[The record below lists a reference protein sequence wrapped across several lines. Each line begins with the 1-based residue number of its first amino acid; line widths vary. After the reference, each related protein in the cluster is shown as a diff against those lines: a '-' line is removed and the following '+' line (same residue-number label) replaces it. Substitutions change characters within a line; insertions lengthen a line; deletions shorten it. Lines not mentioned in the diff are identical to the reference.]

1 MMMKSLLIFTFLVA
15 SLSSFAQ
22 NADAVIGKWL
32 NKDKNAH
39 IYIYKKGDTYFGK
52 IAWLKEPLNEVNKP
66 KVDEQ
71 NPKQSL
77 RTRQILNLEIL
88 QNFKFNNGIWED
100 GTIYD
105 PRYGKTYSCVISLE
119 GNDQLHVRGFIG
131 VSLIG
136 RTDTW
141 TRVK

>member
-1 MMMKSLLIFTFLVA
+1 MMKTRLILFMLLIA
-15 SLSSFAQ
+15 SLNSFAQ

-39 IYIYKKGDTYFGK
+39 IQIFKKGNAYFGK
-52 IAWLKEPLNEVNKP
+52 IVWLKEPLNEAKKP

-71 NPKQSL
+71 NPNESL
-77 RTRQILNLEIL
+77 RTRPILNLEIL
-88 QNFKFNNGIWED
+88 QNFKFNDGVWEN

-105 PRYGKTYSCVISLE
+105 PKSGKTYSCKISQE
-119 GNDQLHVRGFIG
+119 GNDKLNVRGFIG
-131 VSLIG
+131 ISLIG

>member
-1 MMMKSLLIFTFLVA
+1 MMRKRLFVFTLLVA

-22 NADAVIGKWL
+22 NADAIIGKWL

-39 IYIYKKGDTYFGK
+39 IQIFKKGNTYLGK
-52 IAWLKEPLNEVNKP
+52 IAWLKEPLNEANKP
-66 KVDEQ
+66 KVDVQ
-71 NPKQSL
+71 NPNENL
-77 RTRQILNLEIL
+77 RERPILNLEIL
-88 QNFKFNNGIWED
+88 QNFKFNNGIWEN

-105 PRYGKTYSCVISLE
+105 PRYGKTYSCKISLE
-119 GNDQLHVRGFIG
+119 GNDKLNVRGFIG

-141 TRVK
+141 TRIK